1 MVLRKYTYKTL
12 MHSVVKMI
20 ILLYNEL
27 PKNKLIMVKK
37 RDLLDFYKN
46 NNYTFIRC
54 FCCLLV

>member
-1 MVLRKYTYKTL
+1 

-54 FCCLLV
+54 FVACWYSADRITRDI